1 MRSYDISVMTSVCS
15 KSIMMDL
22 TTEQNLGLET
32 EAGKARVYI
41 LVFLSHT
48 CLKPEG
54 TSPGSGVTEQLPD
67 G

>member
-1 MRSYDISVMTSVCS
+1 ME
-15 KSIMMDL
+15 L

-32 EAGKARVYI
+32 EAGRARVCI

-48 CLKPEG
+48 RQNSDE

>member
-1 MRSYDISVMTSVCS
+1 
-15 KSIMMDL
+15 MDL

>member
-1 MRSYDISVMTSVCS
+1 MISIATS
-15 KSIMMDL
+15 KSIIMEL

-32 EAGKARVYI
+32 EAGRARVCI

-48 CLKPEG
+48 RQNSDE